1 MDAHRG
7 VVLEDEEFEVVV
19 EDVVEHEDKEMEMEM
34 ALSLTHI

>member
-34 ALSLTHI
+34 EMEKINI